1 MNFVLTT
8 ASATTAT
15 LYLVA
20 MFKLAFPAAKSR
32 AVVGCAL
39 ATGVAV
45 SFLVALAQGTPLN
58 GQNAAVCILGGIA
71 GGGAPLRPPPR
82 ARAARTTKPTNSAPT
97 PEPNRCRVPSNAF
110 EKLSPLCRRSGSC
123 RSRSRSPRSRPF
135 SFPAAS
141 CWARTVAESRRS
153 PWD

>member
-71 GGGAPLRPPPR
+71 AAAAAAGARSTDNKADEQR
-82 ARAARTTKPTNSAPT
+82 ANPGA
-97 PEPNRCRVPSNAF
+97 
-110 EKLSPLCRRSGSC
+110 
-123 RSRSRSPRSRPF
+123 
-135 SFPAAS
+135 
-141 CWARTVAESRRS
+141 
-153 PWD
+153 